1 MHMIT
6 FARTG
11 LCAAAALVLVCGCDT
26 IKRAREAQAE
36 NERVMTEVRR
46 KWHEMIK
53 EVKTVDNPL
62 APGEKIER
70 PMYFDHSLINSAQN
84 TMVLSDSSLD
94 PHEVEKLVGQGF
106 WTAVD

>member
-1 MHMIT
+1 MQAIVQGKLIGMNE
-6 FARTG
+6 G
-11 LCAAAALVLVCGCDT
+11 MALM
-26 IKRAREAQAE
+26 REAQAE